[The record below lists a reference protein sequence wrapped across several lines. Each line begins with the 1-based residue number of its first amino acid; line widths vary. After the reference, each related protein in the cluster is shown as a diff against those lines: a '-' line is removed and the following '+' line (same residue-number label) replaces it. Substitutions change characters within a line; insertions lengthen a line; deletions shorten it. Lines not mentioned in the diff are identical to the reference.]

1 MSKVVL
7 GLYVKDVI
15 FVSQKTPK
23 DLFYFSTKC
32 LMVIESVIYLFVCTY
47 VGWNFFIRPATYQNH
62 ILAQG
67 MSNSN
72 LIEYVGIVA

>member
-15 FVSQKTPK
+15 FVSQK
-23 DLFYFSTKC
+23 LLRIVLFSTKC

-47 VGWNFFIRPATYQNH
+47 VGWNLFIRPATYQNH

-67 MSNSN
+67 MSDSN